1 MDWQP
6 TDLAREG
13 RLRAIDDRVRM
24 ALAGAD
30 TDRLMLMLTGDI
42 PCAEMENGTM
52 AETKQMAIRMDLD
65 IIARLDQV
73 VSRLEER
80 TPGLKV
86 SRADA
91 VRVML
96 VRGMDAFEAETS
108 DKEAGNG

>member
-6 TDLAREG
+6 TDLPREG
-13 RLRAIDDRVRM
+13 RLRTIDDRMRT
-24 ALAGAD
+24 ALAGAR
-30 TDRLMLMLTGDI
+30 TDRLRLMLAGELSC
-42 PCAEMENGTM
+42 PAMEDRTM

-65 IIARLDQV
+65 IITRLDQV

-96 VRGMDAFEAETS
+96 VRGMDAFEAETR
-108 DKEAGNG
+108 GIRQ